1 MTTIDQESGIK
12 SSDGEPMKTLRTYRN
27 YDQVYGKENSRY
39 SGGGPLFG
47 ADYGVIRPGSIKVGD
62 RVYVKE

>member
-1 MTTIDQESGIK
+1 
-12 SSDGEPMKTLRTYRN
+12 MKTLRTYRN